1 MDGDKFNIKLP
12 SAVDEYYEVKEKVIK
27 AGWEPGKKKLT
38 MSGSAEEATINP
50 DGSTT
55 FTDGAEGAEYGNDE
69 STDEST
75 DTGFDYTESNPE
87 PVVKGIDPAIYLVV
101 SFLAA
106 AIMFYFYHTRSK
118 QKQSEEESFFFDM
131 DGDKFNIKLP
141 SAVDEYY
148 EVKEKAMKAGWEPG
162 KKMGAPNDPASAPG
176 RMLAQALMKRSIAD
190 IPLVTHIQKES
201 PGMNKL
207 YSQSMCSVK
216 QWQSYQA
223 AESLV
228 SGEVEEVR
236 AEAED
241 IEPGWSQTIWRQAM
255 QYHNMLKNK
264 HETEMK
270 QREEAAR
277 MKIIQ
282 EEEKKKPKLTPEQE
296 QRLKEIRAEK
306 AAEELIKMEEREN
319 SGKKAFANGGMK
331 KGFLSGKK
339 K

>member
-1 MDGDKFNIKLP
+1 MSGSAEEATINTDGSTTFADEGSGAESGNDGTADENTESDFDYTEGDSAPVVKGTDPAIFLVVTFIAVAIMYYFFYMRNKKKQQEEESYFFDMDGDKFNIKLP

-27 AGWEPGKKKLT
+27 AGWEPGKK
-38 MSGSAEEATINP
+38 
-50 DGSTT
+50 
-55 FTDGAEGAEYGNDE
+55 
-69 STDEST
+69 
-75 DTGFDYTESNPE
+75 
-87 PVVKGIDPAIYLVV
+87 
-101 SFLAA
+101 
-106 AIMFYFYHTRSK
+106 
-118 QKQSEEESFFFDM
+118 
-131 DGDKFNIKLP
+131 
-141 SAVDEYY
+141 
-148 EVKEKAMKAGWEPG
+148 
-162 KKMGAPNDPASAPG
+162 MGAPTDAASAPG
-176 RMLAQALMKRSIAD
+176 RALAQALMKRSIAD

-270 QREEAAR
+270 QREEA
-277 MKIIQ
+277 MKQKIIHD
-282 EEEKKKPKLTPEQE
+282 EEKKKPKLTPEQE
-296 QRLKEIRAEK
+296 QRQKEIAAEK
-306 AAEELIKMEEREN
+306 AAEELIKMEEREK

-331 KGFLSGKK
+331 KGFLASKK